1 MHYKDNFED
10 ALSRVAY
17 AHSVVENAGYPVSD
31 RDRALS
37 WRLKE
42 LLKDA
47 EVSKAW
53 YDINGNLKEYVCQT

>member
-31 RDRALS
+31 RDRDLAR
-37 WRLKE
+37 RLNE

-47 EVSKAW
+47 EDAKVW
-53 YDINGNLKEYVCQT
+53 YDINGDLKE